1 MNESAS
7 QTKTLEDRHS
17 KQTQDLKSK
26 ESVASKVRSN
36 SITKSRDITDEVIVG
51 TASDLGIHQRDA
63 ISKIHSGDSGAR
75 KKADEVAYNIANREL
90 DKLGNTPNLNNSSYT
105 EKTNNYEGMRER
117 APQFENK
124 YNEPLEG
131 SIKDKVGAKIETG
144 KINVNKK
151 RSDLEAKGNEKRGE
165 FVGKF
170 NVGEKEIDKGGID
183 KNIKD
188 REEGFEATEIARKV
202 IDGGLSGGKFVAKN
216 IKQKVDDYHVNEYK
230 NELMLDGYDTNQKKD
245 TNESAEQIK
254 KDKK

>member
-1 MNESAS
+1 MNFAS
-7 QTKTLEDRHS
+7 DK
-17 KQTQDLKSK
+17 
-26 ESVASKVRSN
+26 
-36 SITKSRDITDEVIVG
+36 TDEVIVRV
-51 TASDLGIHQRDA
+51 ASDLGTTQRCTL
-63 ISKIHSGDSGAR
+63 IKIHSGDHVVR

-90 DKLGNTPNLNNSSYT
+90 DKLGSTPNLNNSSYT

-124 YNEPLEG
+124 YNKPLEG
-131 SIKDKVGAKIETG
+131 SIKDKVRAKIETG

-170 NVGEKEIDKGGID
+170 NVGEESIDKESID

-188 REEGFEATEIARKV
+188 REERFEATEIAREV
-202 IDGGLSGGKFVAKN
+202 IDGGLSKGKEFIGDNVMPNSVKKLYGN
-216 IKQKVDDYHVNEYK
+216 VKKSIVD
-230 NELMLDGYDTNQKKD
+230 KD
-245 TNESAEQIK
+245 TSSSENQNESAKQID